1 MCDQLAPIL
10 RFALAVLAAF
20 AGSAAVGLGAARL
33 MSQIG
38 NSPDNSHM
46 RALVRGVL
54 SIALGVAFVPPSSGA
69 SPSALPQVEGVAIL
83 WDLASWVTRAGD
95 SCELAA
101 RQVLGEP
108 LL

>member
-1 MCDQLAPIL
+1 
-10 RFALAVLAAF
+10 
-20 AGSAAVGLGAARL
+20 
-33 MSQIG
+33 
-38 NSPDNSHM
+38 M

-54 SIALGVAFVPPSSGA
+54 SIALGGAFVPLSSGA